1 MKGKIK
7 MKIRELKR
15 SDYEDVY
22 ELIKNSLGYENDR
35 EKLFARLDK
44 MNGGIYHTY
53 VAEIDGRAVGFIGF
67 CVMSAYEFEGDYIRV
82 LALAADENYRGMGVG
97 TALLKAA
104 EDFAAENGME
114 LFALNSGMSRT
125 DAHKFYENRGF
136 FKYGY
141 SFKKK
146 LEK

>member
-1 MKGKIK
+1 
-7 MKIRELKR
+7 MKIRKMEKT
-15 SDYEDVY
+15 DYESIY
-22 ELIKNSLGYENDR
+22 GLIKNSLGYENDS

-44 MNGGIYHTY
+44 MNNSIYYTY
-53 VAEIDGRAVGFIGF
+53 VAEIDGKVVGFIGF

-104 EDFAAENGME
+104 EDFAAENGMG
-114 LFALNSGMSRT
+114 LFTLNSGMSRT

-141 SFKKK
+141 SFKKSLK
-146 LEK
+146 

>member
-1 MKGKIK
+1 
-7 MKIRELKR
+7 MKIRKMEK
-15 SDYEDVY
+15 SDYADIY
-22 ELIKNSLGYENDR
+22 GLIKNSLGYENDK

-44 MNGGIYHTY
+44 MTGGIYHTY
-53 VAEIDGRAVGFIGF
+53 IAEIDGKAVGFIGF
-67 CVMSAYEFEGDYIRV
+67 CAMSAYEFDGDYIRV

-97 TALLKAA
+97 TALLKET
-104 EDFAAENGME
+104 EDFAAENGIE
-114 LFALNSGMSRT
+114 LFTLNSGMSRA

>member
-1 MKGKIK
+1 
-7 MKIRELKR
+7 MKIRKMEK
-15 SDYEDVY
+15 SDYADIY
-22 ELIKNSLGYENDR
+22 GLIKNSLGYENDK

-44 MNGGIYHTY
+44 MTGGIYHTY
-53 VAEIDGRAVGFIGF
+53 IAEIDGKAVGFIGF
-67 CVMSAYEFEGDYIRV
+67 CAMSAYEFDGDCIRV

-97 TALLKAA
+97 TALLKAT
-104 EDFAAENGME
+104 EDFAAENGIE
-114 LFALNSGMSRT
+114 LFTLNSGMSRA

-136 FKYGY
+136 LKYGY